1 MNKLL
6 HRVTAPGQRQVAARD
21 GLAKIFIRDMD
32 LEALVGIY
40 DHEKTTPQP
49 LRINIEL
56 GVREGRASLTGD
68 IDDTVDYEK
77 IADGIRD
84 IVDSG
89 HVGLLETLAE
99 KIADFCMTTQL
110 VMTATVRLEKLK
122 AVPGTAGVGIEITR

>member
-6 HRVTAPGQRQVAARD
+6 NRVTAPGQRQVAARD

-32 LEALVGIY
+32 LEALIGIY
-40 DHEKTTPQP
+40 DHEKETPQP

-77 IADGIRD
+77 VVNGVREIATA
-84 IVDSG
+84 G
-89 HVGLLETLAE
+89 HIGLLETLAE
-99 KIADFCMTTQL
+99 KIADFCMTTPL
-110 VMTATVRLEKLK
+110 VMTATIRLEKLA